1 MTTTSPTSSTATS
14 PLTRKP
20 ERRRDSAARRSGPA
34 RTAAFLDHGPC
45 GRRKFAV
52 IPPPSESKA
61 RFAPI
66 GARRFLEIGAIAQ
79 LGERFN
85 GIEEVVGSIPS
96 GSTNIINDLNLLV
109 ERQCVCTRE
118 QIATSSPPAWKRLPE
133 NFFLAAE

>member
-1 MTTTSPTSSTATS
+1 MTTTSATSSTATS

-20 ERRRDSAARRSGPA
+20 ERRWVSAARRRRGPA
-34 RTAAFLDHGPC
+34 RTAVFLAHGPC

-66 GARRFLEIGAIAQ
+66 GAQRFLEIGAIAQ

-96 GSTNIINDLNLLV
+96 GSTTQLLGF
-109 ERQCVCTRE
+109 E
-118 QIATSSPPAWKRLPE
+118 QPTTVTWNRSHGCAVH
-133 NFFLAAE
+133 